1 MKVNRIAIGPEDAPI
16 LEFFNNDILEITE
29 DTSVSMVGA
38 ELAIDQFVPILKY
51 NLIIRYVLV
60 PKNLEFF
67 QRFLTADGYI
77 LTGNYNYDI
86 RATPYGTPVRFY
98 VDSRPAGLYYLSK
111 VDRLERDT
119 FKLSC
124 VSAVGLMDKQR
135 HIGGVYSGERFDA
148 VLAEIIGEGYDYIV
162 DADVA
167 ELQVYGWLP
176 YGTKR
181 TSLHQLLVAYGVT
194 ITKSDTGGMLFTFL
208 KATDS
213 SEIPPERIYNE
224 GSVVYGEEASRVEI
238 LEHGFYYLSNVN
250 DEVLF
255 DTRGEL
261 VQNTVVVFKQPIY
274 KDSIYVEEGGAME
287 VLEYGTNYAVVT
299 GSGVLLGKPY
309 VHTTKL
315 IVATNE
321 EAPTEK
327 IVSVE
332 DATLITLANSE
343 NCLKRI
349 SEYYFHATTV
359 KNSIVIDQE
368 KTGKRYTFLN
378 PFREFTSAF
387 MTNMSAFTSNVTKA
401 ECEFIQD
408 YVPIA
413 QGSSFL
419 RREIL
424 ELTEDGAVWNIPESV
439 YEKDVPQIRAVLIGA
454 GYDGEPGQDGGRGER
469 GSDYDGG
476 DGGSGGKGGR
486 GGKGGK
492 ILSVTI
498 DASNLAFIRYG
509 KTGKN
514 TWVSVGDKYYNSQNG
529 MSSTSGFVEMFT
541 GAVYGLPGN
550 DGIDGAPGGKGG
562 SYPPI
567 AQFGTANTKAQ
578 PGADLEFN
586 GVKYK
591 GGKGADREIVH
602 GANVGLH
609 DNMHIYFGG
618 NGGGGAAPGGNGH
631 DGTTGIWQDSKDPE
645 ANEYGWVW
653 SGGGDGG
660 DALEALPTIELY
672 GSGGN
677 GGSGGGGGGGVNNL
691 HWWNYAYTT
700 LIAIDTGECK
710 PGKGGKG
717 SAGTPGYR
725 GCLILYY

>member
-1 MKVNRIAIGPEDAPI
+1 MKVNRITIGPEAAPI
-16 LEFFNNDILEITE
+16 LEFYNDNILDITE

-38 ELAIDQFVPILKY
+38 ELAIDQVVPVVKY

-60 PKNLEFF
+60 PKDLEFF

-86 RATPYGTPVRFY
+86 RATPYGTPVCFY
-98 VDSRPAGLYYLSK
+98 IDSRPAGLYYLSK

-119 FKLSC
+119 FKLNC

-135 HIGGVYSGERFDA
+135 HIGNVYNGERFDA
-148 VLAEIIGEGYDYIV
+148 VLAEIIGEGYDYQIEP
-162 DADVA
+162 DVA
-167 ELQVYGWLP
+167 SLQVYGWLP

-238 LEHGFYYLSNVN
+238 LEHGFYYLSTAV

-309 VHTTKL
+309 IHTTKL
-315 IVATNE
+315 ISATNE

-327 IVSVE
+327 IISVE

-349 SEYYFHATTV
+349 SEYYFHATTL
-359 KNSIVIDQE
+359 KNSIVVDRE
-368 KTGKRYTFLN
+368 KSGKRYIFMN

-387 MTNMSAFTSNVTKA
+387 MVNMSAFTSNVTKA

-424 ELTEDGAVWNIPESV
+424 ELTEEGAVWNIPDSV
-439 YEKDVPQIRAVLIGA
+439 FEKEVPQIRAVLIGA
-454 GYDGEPGQDGGRGER
+454 GEDGGSGQDGEDGKEGTQF
-469 GSDYDGG
+469 DGG
-476 DGGSGGKGGR
+476 EGGLGGKGGPGGKGGR
-486 GGKGGK
+486 
-492 ILSVTI
+492 ILSITLNV
-498 DASNLAFIRYG
+498 ANLAFLRYG

-514 TWVSVGDKYYNSQNG
+514 TWLTAGDAYYNSNHG
-529 MSSTSGFVEMFT
+529 TSSSSGFVEMFT
-541 GAVYGLPGN
+541 GAVYGLPGFS
-550 DGIDGAPGGKGG
+550 GADGAPGGKGG

-567 AQFGTANTKAQ
+567 AAAGSNNSKAQ
-578 PGADLEFN
+578 PGTDLEFN

-591 GGKGADREIVH
+591 GGKGADRATIN
-602 GANVGLH
+602 GSDVGIGE
-609 DNMHIYFGG
+609 NMKIYFGG
-618 NGGGGAAPGGNGH
+618 CAGGGAAPGSPGE
-631 DGTTGIWQDSKDPE
+631 DGTTGIWKDE
-645 ANEYGWVW
+645 NGNWVW
-653 SGGGDGG
+653 AYGGNGG
-660 DALEALPTIELY
+660 DAIEATPTAEMY
-672 GSGGN
+672 GTGGN
-677 GGSGGGGGGGVNNL
+677 GGSGGGGGGGMNNL
-691 HWWNYAYTT
+691 HWWNYVYTT
-700 LIAIDTGECK
+700 LISISNGQCK
-710 PGKGGKG
+710 SGKGGKG

>member
-1 MKVNRIAIGPEDAPI
+1 MKVNRIIIGPEDAPI
-16 LEFFNNDILEITE
+16 LEFYNDNILEIAE

-38 ELAIDQFVPILKY
+38 ELAIDQFVPVVKY

-60 PKNLEFF
+60 PKDLEFF
-67 QRFLTADGYI
+67 QSFLTADGYT
-77 LTGNYNYDI
+77 LTGKYTYDI

-98 VDSRPAGLYYLSK
+98 IDSRPAGLYYLSK

-135 HIGGVYSGERFDA
+135 HIGDVYTGKRFDA
-148 VLAEIIGEGYDYIV
+148 VLAEIIGEGYDYQIEP
-162 DADVA
+162 DVA
-167 ELQVYGWLP
+167 SLQVYGWLP

-194 ITKSDTGGMLFTFL
+194 ITKNDAGGMLFTFL

-238 LEHGFYYLSNVN
+238 LEHGFYYLSNVS

-321 EAPTEK
+321 DAPTEK

-413 QGSSFL
+413 QGQSFL

-424 ELTEDGAVWNIPESV
+424 KLTEEGAVWNIPDSV

-454 GYDGEPGQDGGRGER
+454 GYDGNDGETGSDGEE
-469 GSDYDGG
+469 GNDYDGG
-476 DGGSGGKGGR
+476 LGGLGGKGGAGGKGGR
-486 GGKGGK
+486 

-498 DASNLAFIRYG
+498 DASSLAFLRYG
-509 KTGKN
+509 KSGKN
-514 TWVSVGDKYYNSQNG
+514 TWLYAGDDYYWRCVR
-529 MSSTSGFVEMFT
+529 F
-541 GAVYGLPGN
+541 AW
-550 DGIDGAPGGKGG
+550 
-562 SYPPI
+562 
-567 AQFGTANTKAQ
+567 QF
-578 PGADLEFN
+578 
-586 GVKYK
+586 
-591 GGKGADREIVH
+591 
-602 GANVGLH
+602 
-609 DNMHIYFGG
+609 
-618 NGGGGAAPGGNGH
+618 
-631 DGTTGIWQDSKDPE
+631 W
-645 ANEYGWVW
+645 
-653 SGGGDGG
+653 
-660 DALEALPTIELY
+660 
-672 GSGGN
+672 
-677 GGSGGGGGGGVNNL
+677 
-691 HWWNYAYTT
+691 
-700 LIAIDTGECK
+700 C
-710 PGKGGKG
+710 
-717 SAGTPGYR
+717 
-725 GCLILYY
+725 

>member
-16 LEFFNNDILEITE
+16 LEFYNNNILEIAE

-38 ELAIDQFVPILKY
+38 ELAIDQFVPIVKY

-77 LTGNYNYDI
+77 LTGHYTYDI

-98 VDSRPAGLYYLSK
+98 IDSRPAGLYYLSK

-135 HIGGVYSGERFDA
+135 HIGDVYTGKRFDA
-148 VLAEIIGEGYDYIV
+148 VLAEIIGEGYDYQIEP
-162 DADVA
+162 DVA
-167 ELQVYGWLP
+167 SLQVYGWLP

-208 KATDS
+208 KAVDGAD
-213 SEIPPERIYNE
+213 IPPEKIYDE

-238 LEHGFYYLSNVN
+238 LEHGFYYLSNVSA
-250 DEVLF
+250 EVLF

-274 KDSIYVEEGGAME
+274 KDSIYVEEGSAME

-315 IVATNE
+315 ITATNK

-368 KTGKRYTFLN
+368 KTGKRYTFMN

-424 ELTEDGAVWNIPESV
+424 ELTEEGAVWNVPDSV
-439 YEKDVPQIRAVLIGA
+439 YEKDVPQVRVVLIGA
-454 GYDGEPGQDGGRGER
+454 GYDGENGQDGETGHYGDDHTGGE
-469 GSDYDGG
+469 GG
-476 DGGSGGKGGR
+476 AGGKGGVGGKGGR
-486 GGKGGK
+486 
-492 ILSVTI
+492 ILSATI
-498 DASNLAFIRYG
+498 DVSNLAFLRYG
-509 KTGKN
+509 ADGKN
-514 TWVSVGDKYYNSQNG
+514 AWVRAGDNYYTSASG
-529 MSSTSGFVEMFT
+529 TSSISGFVDMFT
-541 GAVYGLPGN
+541 GAVYALPGN
-550 DGIDGAPGGKGG
+550 PGVDGAAGGMGG
-562 SYPPI
+562 
-567 AQFGTANTKAQ
+567 ANPAIGSSGNAATN
-578 PGADLEFN
+578 GEDLSFN
-586 GVKYK
+586 GVTYK
-591 GGKGADREIVH
+591 GGKKSKKQAVRASDYWTGVSE
-602 GANVGLH
+602 
-609 DNMHIYFGG
+609 NMTWRFGG
-618 NGGGGAAPGGNGH
+618 SGGGGAAAGANGH
-631 DGTTGIWQDSKDPE
+631 DAGELVGGNASFEHYP
-645 ANEYGWVW
+645 Y
-653 SGGGDGG
+653 GGDGA
-660 DALEALPTIELY
+660 DAIAARPTVEMY
-672 GSGGN
+672 GTGGN
-677 GGSGGGGGGGVNNL
+677 GGSGGGGGGGATN
-691 HWWNYAYTT
+691 HYWWNDVYST
-700 LIAIDTGECK
+700 LIGVWSEEGTNI

-717 SAGTPGYR
+717 SPGTPGYR
-725 GCLILYY
+725 GCVIIYY

>member
-16 LEFFNNDILEITE
+16 LEFFNDNILEIAE

-38 ELAIDQFVPILKY
+38 ELAIDKFVPVLKY

-60 PKNLEFF
+60 PKDLEFF
-67 QRFLTADGYI
+67 QRFLTADGFI

-135 HIGGVYSGERFDA
+135 HIGEVYTGERFDT
-148 VLAEIIGEGYDYIV
+148 VLAEIIGEGYEYQIEP
-162 DADVA
+162 DVA
-167 ELQVYGWLP
+167 SLQVYGWLP

-181 TSLHQLLVAYGVT
+181 TNLHQLLVAYGVT

-238 LEHGFYYLSNVN
+238 LEHGFYYLSNVSA
-250 DEVLF
+250 EVLF

-287 VLEYGTNYAVVT
+287 VLEYGTNYAVVS

-368 KTGKRYTFLN
+368 KTGKRYTFMN

-424 ELTEDGAVWNIPESV
+424 ELTEEGAVWNIPDSV
-439 YEKDVPQIRAVLIGA
+439 YEKDVPQVRAVLIGA
-454 GYDGEPGQDGGRGER
+454 GYDGENGEDGEIGQYGDDYRGGF
-469 GSDYDGG
+469 
-476 DGGSGGKGGR
+476 GGR
-486 GGKGGK
+486 GGKGGAGGK
-492 ILSVTI
+492 GGRILSATI

-509 KTGKN
+509 KTGRN
-514 TWVSVGDKYYNSQNG
+514 TWMTAGDSYYNSQSG
-529 MSSTSGFVEMFT
+529 ISSASGFVEMFT
-541 GAVYGLPGN
+541 GAVFALPGN
-550 DGIDGAPGGKGG
+550 SGIDGAAGGMGG
-562 SYPPI
+562 
-567 AQFGTANTKAQ
+567 ANPAIGSSGNEATD
-578 PGADLEFN
+578 GENLDFY
-586 GVKYK
+586 GVTYK
-591 GGKGADREIVH
+591 GGKKSKKQAVR
-602 GANVGLH
+602 AH
-609 DNMHIYFGG
+609 DYGTNFSENMTWRFGG
-618 NGGGGAAPGGNGH
+618 SGGGGAAAGANGNDAGELVGGNGSVTH
-631 DGTTGIWQDSKDPE
+631 WP
-645 ANEYGWVW
+645 YG
-653 SGGGDGG
+653 GNGA
-660 DALEALPTIELY
+660 DAIATQPTVEMY

-677 GGSGGGGGGGVNNL
+677 GGSGGGGGGGATN
-691 HWWNYAYTT
+691 HYWWNDVYTT
-700 LIAIDTGECK
+700 LIGVFTQEHTNV

-717 SAGTPGYR
+717 SAGTSGYK

>member
-1 MKVNRIAIGPEDAPI
+1 MKVNRIIIGPEDAPV
-16 LEFFNNDILEITE
+16 LEFFNKDILEITE
-29 DTSVSMVGA
+29 NTSVSMVGA
-38 ELAIDQFVPILKY
+38 ELAIDQFVPIVKY
-51 NLIIRYVLV
+51 DLIIRYVLV
-60 PKNLEFF
+60 PKDLEFF
-67 QRFLTADGYI
+67 QSFLTADGYT
-77 LTGNYNYDI
+77 LTGKYTYDI

-98 VDSRPAGLYYLSK
+98 IDSRPAGLYYLSK

-135 HIGGVYSGERFDA
+135 HIGDVYTGKRFDA
-148 VLAEIIGEGYDYIV
+148 VLAEIIGEGYDYQIEP
-162 DADVA
+162 DVA
-167 ELQVYGWLP
+167 SLQVYGWLP

-208 KATDS
+208 KAVDGAD
-213 SEIPPERIYNE
+213 IPPEKIYDE

-238 LEHGFYYLSNVN
+238 LEHGFYYLSNVSA
-250 DEVLF
+250 EVLF

-274 KDSIYVEEGGAME
+274 KDSIYVEEGSAME

-315 IVATNE
+315 ITATNK

-368 KTGKRYTFLN
+368 KTGKRYTFMN

-424 ELTEDGAVWNIPESV
+424 ELTEEGAVWNVPDSV
-439 YEKDVPQIRAVLIGA
+439 YEKDVPQVRVVLIGA
-454 GYDGEPGQDGGRGER
+454 GYDGENGQDGETGHYGDDHTGGE
-469 GSDYDGG
+469 GG
-476 DGGSGGKGGR
+476 AGGKGGVGGKGGR
-486 GGKGGK
+486 
-492 ILSVTI
+492 ILSATI
-498 DASNLAFIRYG
+498 DVSNLAFLRYG
-509 KTGKN
+509 ADGKN
-514 TWVSVGDKYYNSQNG
+514 AWVRAGDNYYTSASG
-529 MSSTSGFVEMFT
+529 TSSISGFVDMFT
-541 GAVYGLPGN
+541 GAVYALPGN
-550 DGIDGAPGGKGG
+550 PGVDGAAGGMGG
-562 SYPPI
+562 
-567 AQFGTANTKAQ
+567 ANPAIGSSGNAATN
-578 PGADLEFN
+578 GEDLSFN
-586 GVKYK
+586 GVTYK
-591 GGKGADREIVH
+591 GGKKSNKQAVRASDYWTGVSE
-602 GANVGLH
+602 
-609 DNMHIYFGG
+609 NMTWRFGG
-618 NGGGGAAPGGNGH
+618 SGGGGAAAGANGH
-631 DGTTGIWQDSKDPE
+631 DAGELVGGNASYEHYP
-645 ANEYGWVW
+645 Y
-653 SGGGDGG
+653 GGDGA
-660 DALEALPTIELY
+660 DAIAARPTVEMY
-672 GSGGN
+672 GTGGN
-677 GGSGGGGGGGVNNL
+677 GGSGGGGGGGATN
-691 HWWNYAYTT
+691 HYWWNDVYST
-700 LIAIDTGECK
+700 LIAVWSEEGTNIPGE
-710 PGKGGKG
+710 GGKG
-717 SAGTPGYR
+717 SPGTPGYR
-725 GCLILYY
+725 GCVIIYY

>member
-16 LEFFNNDILEITE
+16 LEFYNDNILEITE

-60 PKNLEFF
+60 PKDLEFY

-98 VDSRPAGLYYLSK
+98 VDSRPAGRYYLSK
-111 VDRLERDT
+111 VDRLERNT

-135 HIGGVYSGERFDA
+135 HIGNVYTGERFDA
-148 VLAEIIGEGYDYIV
+148 VLAEIIGEGYDYQIEP
-162 DADVA
+162 DVA
-167 ELQVYGWLP
+167 SLQVYGWLP

-274 KDSIYVEEGGAME
+274 KDSIHVEDGGAME
-287 VLEYGTNYAVVT
+287 VLEYGTNYAVVS

-413 QGSSFL
+413 QGQSFL

-424 ELTEDGAVWNIPESV
+424 ELTEEGAVWNIPDSV

-454 GYDGEPGQDGGRGER
+454 GYDGSDGES
-469 GSDYDGG
+469 GSDGEEGNDYEGG
-476 DGGSGGKGGR
+476 LGGLGGKGGAGGKGGR
-486 GGKGGK
+486 

-498 DASNLAFIRYG
+498 DASNLAFLRYG
-509 KTGKN
+509 KSDKN
-514 TWVSVGDKYYNSQNG
+514 TWLYAGDDYYNSASG
-529 MSSTSGFVEMFT
+529 TSSASGFVEMFT

-550 DGIDGAPGGKGG
+550 SGIDGAPGGKGG

-567 AQFGTANTKAQ
+567 AAVGTVNSKAQ
-578 PGADLEFN
+578 PGSDLEYN
-586 GVKYK
+586 GIKYK
-591 GGKGADREIVH
+591 GGKGADRSIINGSDAGISGNLKV
-602 GANVGLH
+602 
-609 DNMHIYFGG
+609 YFGG
-618 NGGGGAAPGGNGH
+618 CGGGGAAPGNDGKP
-631 DGTTGIWQDSKDPE
+631 GTTGIWKDE
-645 ANEYGWVW
+645 AGNWVW
-653 SGGGDGG
+653 SSGGDGG
-660 DALEALPTIELY
+660 DALEALPTVEMY
-672 GSGGN
+672 GAGGN
-677 GGSGGGGGGGVNNL
+677 GGSGGGGGGGGDNL
-691 HWWNYAYTT
+691 HYWNYVHTT
-700 LIAIDTGECK
+700 LIALGHGA
-710 PGKGGKG
+710 PGKGGAPSKG
-717 SAGTPGYR
+717 TAGFR